1 MEFSGGRGGRERI
14 DDAFQSLGFADTCR
28 TNDDAVRAQGGCVET
43 HGACGLVNAD
53 RHLEVAHGRCGRG
66 LRGGRALLGL
76 SSMHT
81 LRAGGAFGASS
92 WPHVVVGLAP
102 GGVEATAVGE
112 VDARDEDPGAC
123 RERCLGDRPC
133 LPVGVDDAGCA
144 FAPKESAPQV
154 V

>member
-1 MEFSGGRGGRERI
+1 MP
-14 DDAFQSLGFADTCR
+14 
-28 TNDDAVRAQGGCVET
+28 
-43 HGACGLVNAD
+43 
-53 RHLEVAHGRCGRG
+53 
-66 LRGGRALLGL
+66 GL
-76 SSMHT
+76 SSMHA
-81 LRAGGAFGASS
+81 LSAGRPLGASS
-92 WPHVVVGLAP
+92 RPRIVVDLTP
-102 GGVEATAVGE
+102 GGVEAPAVGE